1 MRQEYIDAVRRIV
14 AMVPRGTAVAYSD
27 ISDLLGQGGPRQIGA
42 IMARHS
48 EGLSWWRVLRASGEA
63 PSGHEPEAFRRYREE
78 GTPLRGQVE
87 DFARTG
93 EGRWRV
99 DFPAARWAP
108 REEDFL
114 LMDAL
119 ADALRRSEAEEG
131 AGSGK
136 NVGAP

>member
-1 MRQEYIDAVRRIV
+1 
-14 AMVPRGTAVAYSD
+14 MVPPGTAVAYSD

-63 PSGHEPEAFRRYREE
+63 PNGHEPEAFRRYREE

>member
-1 MRQEYIDAVRRIV
+1 MRQEYIDAVRSIV
-14 AMVPRGTAVAYSD
+14 AMVPPGAAVAYSD

-48 EGLSWWRVLRASGEA
+48 EGLCWWRVLRASGEA
-63 PSGHEPEAFRRYREE
+63 PSGHELEAFRRYREE
-78 GTPLRGQVE
+78 GTPLRGRTE
-87 DFARTG
+87 DFERTG

-108 REEDFL
+108 GEEDFL
-114 LMDAL
+114 AMDAL
-119 ADALRRSEAEEG
+119 ADALRELPREG
-131 AGSGK
+131 GEDPEN

>member
-14 AMVPRGTAVAYSD
+14 AMVPPGAAVAYSD

-48 EGLSWWRVLRASGEA
+48 DGLCWWRVLRASGEA
-63 PSGHEPEAFRRYREE
+63 PSGHEVDAFRKYQEE

-87 DFARTG
+87 DFARSG

-114 LMDAL
+114 VMDAL
-119 ADALRRSEAEEG
+119 ADALRQSEAEEG